1 MSDAISKRLKKSQ
14 EFLDSLIERFDLEN
28 SRKGFERFKR
38 DFSQLLFLILDNF
51 RKHGHDLHA
60 VSPSGA

>member
-28 SRKGFERFKR
+28 SRQGFSSVSNGTFRYCRF
-38 DFSQLLFLILDNF
+38 
-51 RKHGHDLHA
+51 
-60 VSPSGA
+60 